1 MENFVSARG
10 LKIASVNNSDQAQ
23 AAVSTRGLT
32 PSQAEREL
40 VDVNVIRLISSRRA
54 VNETFIA
61 CLLARIMTEAK
72 AYSLL
77 EMFQQGIEYSQ
88 VNPGQFLEGDLELL
102 DVLLLRRLFLWVFST
117 NWEMMSTRRRHVI
130 SEFAP
135 VG

>member
-88 VNPGQFLEGDLELL
+88 VNPG
-102 DVLLLRRLFLWVFST
+102 
-117 NWEMMSTRRRHVI
+117 
-130 SEFAP
+130 
-135 VG
+135 